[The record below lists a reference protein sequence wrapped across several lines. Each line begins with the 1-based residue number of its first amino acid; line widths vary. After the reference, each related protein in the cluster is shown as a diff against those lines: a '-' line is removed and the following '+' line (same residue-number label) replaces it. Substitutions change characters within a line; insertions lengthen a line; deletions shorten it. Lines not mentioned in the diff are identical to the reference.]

1 MKPEAKTQA
10 RPELKPE
17 LPLKPEPEIQAR
29 PDLDFGQQLGFEDR
43 PEKAPVENDPS
54 HDWSS
59 LQTNLE
65 LSGAAREFA
74 RNIQLESADENSW
87 RFLVP
92 DTLLHLGSQS
102 VVESLQSALSD
113 RLGHPVKLDLHKAS
127 EPVKSVAAEAHRA
140 ELDRMSE
147 AERTIEEDSTVQ
159 DIKKEFGAKV
169 VPDSIQPLQ

>member
-1 MKPEAKTQA
+1 MKSESKTQA

-29 PDLDFGQQLGFEDR
+29 PDLEFEQQLGLEDR
-43 PEKAPVENDPS
+43 PKKAPVESDPS

-59 LQTNLE
+59 LQSNLE

-74 RNIQLESADENSW
+74 RNIQLESADENNW
-87 RFLVP
+87 KFLVP

-102 VVESLQSALSD
+102 VVESLQSALSE

-127 EPVKSVAAEAHRA
+127 EPVKSVAAAAHRA
-140 ELDRMSE
+140 ERDRMSE